1 MKPEFVV
8 KLKGKEHVLYAGLL
22 DAATQAGLRSLCTTV
37 LQVPSPE
44 NGHTAVVL
52 ARARFEDG
60 REFEDVGDCSPA
72 NCSPQIATAALR
84 MASTRAKGRCLRD
97 ALNITAE
104 LLEDAPDT
112 RSSAGTG
119 SAERAPAAGKPKNAP
134 SGTENRTKPPA
145 GRPLQPTPQRVR
157 HDPIDHAT
165 TTGRCPNPPMVG
177 QAAVEPPARA
187 DDNEPMTEEQ
197 RQFLRELAAKKGA
210 IGANWLPAIDHI
222 RTRRDGRI
230 LREGLLALPDDPPL
244 GAPMEARSLP
254 NAQRQGY

>member
-22 DAATQAGLRSLCTTV
+22 DAATQAGLRSLTTTV
-37 LQVPSPE
+37 LQVPSGE

-97 ALNITAE
+97 ALNLTAE
-104 LLEDAPDT
+104 LLEDGPDT
-112 RSSAGTG
+112 PSSAGTG
-119 SAERAPAAGKPKNAP
+119 LGERAPAMERPEKPTDGTGK
-134 SGTENRTKPPA
+134 RTTPPA
-145 GRPLQPTPQRVR
+145 TRPPQETPQRVR
-157 HDPIDHAT
+157 HNPVDHAM

-177 QAAVEPPARA
+177 QAPVELPERA
-187 DDNEPMTEEQ
+187 DDGEPITEEQ
-197 RQFLRELAAKKGA
+197 RQFLRELAGKKGA
-210 IGANWLPAIDHI
+210 IGAGWLPAIDQI

-230 LREGLLALPDDPPL
+230 LREGLLALPDDPPF
-244 GAPMEARSLP
+244 GAPMEAAA